1 MEVLVLMPVTIV
13 VDGKEYQVNENK
25 TILEACRDIGYDIP
39 TLCYHPAL
47 TVVGSCRVCVVEVE
61 GARNLAPA
69 CATKV
74 ADGMVIKVNSD
85 RVKKAVRFN
94 LGLLL
99 SNHPNDCM
107 TCDVN
112 GRCEFQDLIYRYDV
126 KDMFPKEL
134 RNSPYDESSPSL
146 FRDMN
151 KCIACGRCVRA
162 CEELQGLSILSM
174 VNRGHHTLPLP
185 ALGAPIAA
193 TDCINCGQCATVCP
207 VGAITERPDFRKVLE
222 EIDKHDKVLVV
233 QTAPAVRVALGE
245 EFGEE
250 PGTITTGKMVAAL
263 RRIGFDYVF
272 DTNFAADLTIME
284 EGSELLDRIKN
295 GGNFPMFTSCC
306 PGWVNLMEK
315 LYPEYTENL
324 SSAKSPH
331 EMLGALAKTYFA
343 ERIGKKP
350 EDIFVVSIMP
360 CTAKKDE
367 ATREQL
373 KVKGVDG
380 VDIVL
385 TTRELGKLIKM
396 KKIPYESLP
405 EEEYDK
411 PLGISTGAAAIFGT
425 TGGVMEAALRTAY
438 EIYTGKELPKVEFED
453 VRGFTG
459 VKEAVVSLGDKELK
473 IAVAHGGSSVIN
485 LLEKLRSGE
494 AYYDFIEIMACP
506 GGCIGGGGQ
515 PKSNKP
521 GYLERRMEAIYTI
534 DEMSTIRK
542 SHENPA
548 VLKLYEE
555 YLGQPLSHL
564 SHELLH
570 THYRSRKESI
580 LERKK
585 ELEEVE

>member
-1 MEVLVLMPVTIV
+1 MLMPVTIV

-174 VNRGHHTLPLP
+174 VNRGYHTLPLP

-473 IAVAHGGSSVIN
+473 IAVAHGGSNVIN

>member
-1 MEVLVLMPVTIV
+1 MPVTIV

-473 IAVAHGGSSVIN
+473 IAVAHGGSNVIN

>member
-1 MEVLVLMPVTIV
+1 MPVTIV

>member
-1 MEVLVLMPVTIV
+1 MLMPVTIV

-174 VNRGHHTLPLP
+174 VNRGHHTRPLP

>member
-1 MEVLVLMPVTIV
+1 
-13 VDGKEYQVNENK
+13 
-25 TILEACRDIGYDIP
+25 
-39 TLCYHPAL
+39 
-47 TVVGSCRVCVVEVE
+47 
-61 GARNLAPA
+61 
-69 CATKV
+69 
-74 ADGMVIKVNSD
+74 
-85 RVKKAVRFN
+85 
-94 LGLLL
+94 
-99 SNHPNDCM
+99 
-107 TCDVN
+107 
-112 GRCEFQDLIYRYDV
+112 CEFQDLIYRYDV

-222 EIDKHDKVLVV
+222 EIDKHDKVLEV